1 MTSSIQ
7 TPQERIKYTLEKG
20 TPSEKRAL
28 FAFDKNN
35 TIDQVLFK
43 LNLWM
48 REFFPQYFSSKD
60 APFHREIDRLNLMVY
75 RGELDQF
82 VDAAF
87 KGAAKTARTKLM
99 FAFATLN
106 DIDHFRR
113 FIRVLAEDGA
123 NSTQIVTDIFNMLVS
138 PKVSAFY
145 PEVFAKT
152 DAKREETMSSFTT
165 ATGVKIVAK
174 TVYGS
179 QRGALQE
186 DARPDMLW
194 FEDFENRKTLWSVKK
209 TIAIAQNM
217 EEARTGLA
225 KGGGCIY
232 TCNYISEMGNVHTLI
247 TKDAPGKRVLVTP
260 IMVNGIPTWSR
271 YSSWDIER
279 MKAVDEDFE
288 GERMCK
294 PSASKDLLFDREVLE
309 AMQSLEPIRDVAG
322 FKIFAKYDPSH
333 RYGSGHD
340 VAGGVRLDSSTSVF
354 IDFETVPARVVATF
368 ASNEVSPESFG
379 DEIQKE
385 GDHFGSPIAGI
396 ESNNHG
402 HTTIARARQ
411 LEVKLYK
418 RDQDETRIQ
427 QNLPIRYGW
436 ETNALTK
443 PKMLSALV
451 KAVNDGLLQ
460 LSDKNLIAECKS
472 YTRNDLIDKEGDV
485 RVTTRHFDL
494 LMGAAIA
501 WQMKDD
507 AKVASPKSPVNDFLE
522 EPAPMMYPD
531 IGI

>member
-1 MTSSIQ
+1 ME
-7 TPQERIKYTLEKG
+7 TPQNPSPKDQINQILKHG
-20 TPSEKRAL
+20 TDVEKRSL
-28 FAFDKNN
+28 FAFDKKN
-35 TIDQVLFK
+35 TLDQVEFK
-43 LNLWM
+43 MNLWM
-48 REFFPQYFSSKD
+48 REFFPQYFSSRD
-60 APFHREIDRLNLMVY
+60 AKFHSEIDRYNLMVY

-99 FAFATLN
+99 FAYVILN
-106 DIDHFRR
+106 DTEHFRR
-113 FIRVLAEDGA
+113 FIRILAEDGA

-138 PKVSAFY
+138 PKVQAFY
-145 PEVFAKT
+145 PETFAKT

-165 ATGVKIVAK
+165 STKVKIIAK

-209 TIAIAQNM
+209 TFSIAENM

-232 TCNYISEMGNVHTLI
+232 TCNYISEMGNVHNLI
-247 TKDAPGKRVLVTP
+247 TKPASSKKVLITP
-260 IMVNGIPTWSR
+260 IMENGKMSWDR
-271 YSSWDIER
+271 YSLYDVER
-279 MKAVDEDFE
+279 MKVDDEDFE

-294 PSASKDLLFDREVLE
+294 PSASKDLMFDRELLE
-309 AMQSLEPIRDVAG
+309 AMVPVEPIRDVAG
-322 FKIFAKYDPSH
+322 FKMFFKYDPSH

-354 IDFETVPARVVATF
+354 YDFDTIPARVVGTF
-368 ASNEVSPESFG
+368 ASNELSPEPFA
-379 DEIQKE
+379 DEIRNE

-402 HTTIARARQ
+402 HTTIARARR
-411 LEVKLYK
+411 LEMKLYMQK
-418 RDQDETRIQ
+418 QDETRIQ
-427 QNLPIRYGW
+427 QNLPIKYGW

-443 PKMLSALV
+443 PKMISAFV
-451 KAVNDGLLQ
+451 KAVNDGLIQ
-460 LSDKNLIAECKS
+460 LSDIRLIQECKS
-472 YTRNDLIDKEGDV
+472 YTRNDLIETVNDP
-485 RVTTRHFDL
+485 RMTTRHFDL
-494 LMGAAIA
+494 LTGAAIG
-501 WQMKDD
+501 WQMKDF
-507 AKVASPKSPVNDFLE
+507 AQVQEKKEEYRE
-522 EPAPMMYPD
+522 EPEKMMYPS